1 MAKVSRLPLSVK
13 QAAAGTARDLLVALR
28 NQIAEQIDEGVPA
41 RDLAALS
48 RRLMEIR
55 REIEEIDAQQVE
67 DGVGKA
73 AATPD
78 ERWDAG

>member
-1 MAKVSRLPLSVK
+1 MGKVSPIRQTVK
-13 QAAAGTARDLLVALR
+13 AAAAGSSRDLLVALR
-28 NQIAEQIDEGVPA
+28 DQIAEQVDEGVPP
-41 RDLAALS
+41 RDLASLS

-55 REIEEIDAQQVE
+55 REIEEIDAQEQE
-67 DGVGKA
+67 DGVGAA